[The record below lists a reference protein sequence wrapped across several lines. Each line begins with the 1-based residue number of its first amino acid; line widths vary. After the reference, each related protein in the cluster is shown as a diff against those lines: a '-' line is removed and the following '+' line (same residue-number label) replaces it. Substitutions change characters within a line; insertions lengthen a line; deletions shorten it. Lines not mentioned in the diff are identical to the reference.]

1 MPRVINKQNIVIS
14 TGTYQKDGVE
24 KQRYKTIG
32 ELLTMEGDDGSQY
45 QFGEMWGPTGSQKF
59 NVYEQQ
65 DRNQQRPQQQ
75 APQSAAQEF
84 DRSPPQQSAPP
95 QQPAPQQFKADDD
108 FDSSDVPF

>member
-1 MPRVINKQNIVIS
+1 MPRVIKKENIVIS

-24 KQRYKTIG
+24 KHRYKTIG

-65 DRNQQRPQQQ
+65 ERNQQRPQQQ
-75 APQSAAQEF
+75 TRQA
-84 DRSPPQQSAPP
+84 P
-95 QQPAPQQFKADDD
+95 QQPQQQFNAESDPN
-108 FDSSDVPF
+108 FNDSIPF